1 MLRLT
6 WDLLHAGNQISLRL
20 LKLEAKFNGQVP
32 ESAEIELYSHL
43 AHETGHTH
51 PTLQIL
57 HQVSDVFANRADL
70 ISLLP
75 YSVLTEIALLRPT
88 RRELTIAGRA
98 VNIDPTIDG
107 DEIVAMIAALRRSAL
122 NN

>member
-6 WDLLHAGNQISLRL
+6 LDLLYAGNQISLRL
-20 LKLEAKFNGQVP
+20 LKLEAQFNGQLP
-32 ESAEIELYSHL
+32 ESAEIELYSQL

-51 PTLQIL
+51 PTLRIL

-75 YSVLTEIALLRPT
+75 YSALTEIALLRPT
-88 RRELTIAGRA
+88 RRELAIAARA

-107 DEIVAMIAALRRSAL
+107 DELVAMIVALRRFAL
-122 NN
+122 SN